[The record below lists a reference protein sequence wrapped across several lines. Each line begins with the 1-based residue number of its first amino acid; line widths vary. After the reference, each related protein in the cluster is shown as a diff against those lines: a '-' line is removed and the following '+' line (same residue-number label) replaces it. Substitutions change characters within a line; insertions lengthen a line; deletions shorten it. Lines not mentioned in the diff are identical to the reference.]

1 MIERFVLRMKRMIL
15 PAAVAAGALIG
26 TSVFASEEV
35 AHAAESGGGHGDF
48 AVLFLW
54 IAVILLAAKLSSLV
68 ERWGQPSVLGE
79 LVMGVIL
86 GNLFLVGIDW
96 FEPIKH
102 SEIISFFAEL
112 GVVILLFQI
121 GLESNIA
128 EMKKVGARALGVAIV
143 GVVVPFVLGTYVVGP
158 WLIPGLDNVA
168 YLFLGAA
175 MTATSV
181 GITARV
187 FKDLGKLQMKEAQ
200 IILGAAVIDDVMGL
214 IILAVISA
222 LATAGAVSFGMVSV
236 ITGKAVLFLVGS
248 IVLGQVFAKSL
259 GKVFS
264 KIHTGVG
271 MKFTL
276 AIVFALV
283 FSWLAGLIGLAP
295 IVGAFAAGLVLDPVH
310 FKYFKDP

>member
-102 SEIISFFAEL
+102 SEIISSLQSLVWLFCSFRL
-112 GVVILLFQI
+112 GWNRILL
-121 GLESNIA
+121 
-128 EMKKVGARALGVAIV
+128 R
-143 GVVVPFVLGTYVVGP
+143 
-158 WLIPGLDNVA
+158 
-168 YLFLGAA
+168 
-175 MTATSV
+175 
-181 GITARV
+181 
-187 FKDLGKLQMKEAQ
+187 
-200 IILGAAVIDDVMGL
+200 
-214 IILAVISA
+214 
-222 LATAGAVSFGMVSV
+222 
-236 ITGKAVLFLVGS
+236 
-248 IVLGQVFAKSL
+248 
-259 GKVFS
+259 
-264 KIHTGVG
+264 
-271 MKFTL
+271 
-276 AIVFALV
+276 
-283 FSWLAGLIGLAP
+283 
-295 IVGAFAAGLVLDPVH
+295 
-310 FKYFKDP
+310 